1 LICHKSAE
9 FTRAPEHRNSGI
21 TDWISRSATCPD
33 CRADVTA
40 AALTAFVPRQLPPP
54 PPPPPLPRA
63 VSVSASPSLSSGHE
77 VYDIAAAMAMY
88 ENLNAADDVDDADDD
103 GDEDDDAGHEDE
115 DEVDDDEAAAE
126 AREWEAV
133 AAIDGSNLCG
143 DMVFDVKIR
152 ALLDDIAVLK
162 SVRVDGE
169 NVKRGE
175 VT

>member
-1 LICHKSAE
+1 
-9 FTRAPEHRNSGI
+9 
-21 TDWISRSATCPD
+21 
-33 CRADVTA
+33 
-40 AALTAFVPRQLPPP
+40 
-54 PPPPPLPRA
+54 
-63 VSVSASPSLSSGHE
+63 
-77 VYDIAAAMAMY
+77 MAMY